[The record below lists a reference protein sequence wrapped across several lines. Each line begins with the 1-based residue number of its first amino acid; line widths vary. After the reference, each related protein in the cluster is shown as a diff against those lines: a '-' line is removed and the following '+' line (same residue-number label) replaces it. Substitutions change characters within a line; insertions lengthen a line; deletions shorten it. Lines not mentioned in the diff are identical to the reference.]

1 MTPSQSIRPEHVEAC
16 PEPVEGGPTNGL
28 GGSQSPFR
36 YPEGI
41 SDLFRDS
48 LGDPPLVNL
57 SVYEWAFWPI
67 PPVSRDSR
75 VLRLLNMVFSCFVRI
90 LKRRKQTVACW
101 RPLFKVPKVPH
112 SCPPPVVVAQWG
124 SAEGKALCRGAWG
137 CPPLKRF
144 GRMGGKTALV
154 SKVAQRSR
162 PLRRTREW
170 PRVPPAYFRRRGVG
184 RNIREGTSEQVR
196 S

>member
-112 SCPPPVVVAQWG
+112 PVPPP
-124 SAEGKALCRGAWG
+124 S
-137 CPPLKRF
+137 
-144 GRMGGKTALV
+144 
-154 SKVAQRSR
+154 
-162 PLRRTREW
+162 
-170 PRVPPAYFRRRGVG
+170 
-184 RNIREGTSEQVR
+184 
-196 S
+196 